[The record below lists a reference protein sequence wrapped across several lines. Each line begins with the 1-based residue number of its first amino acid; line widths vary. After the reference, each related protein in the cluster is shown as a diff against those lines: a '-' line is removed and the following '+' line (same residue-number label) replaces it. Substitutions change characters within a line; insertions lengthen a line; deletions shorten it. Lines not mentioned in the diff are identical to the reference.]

1 MQNQRVTCCLDIDSG
16 INMTEPGY
24 NQIDT
29 EQSITGKTSD
39 GKELLVEDEK
49 NPTNL
54 DNILID
60 SVGRFGLFQ
69 AWLLFLLFFCQAT
82 FAPAIYGSV
91 FTDFTPKH
99 HCVREEVEEF
109 NLTKWEKE
117 DNRCNLA
124 EGRFLSK

>member
-1 MQNQRVTCCLDIDSG
+1 MVKRVSLGSEAYLLDSESD
-16 INMTEPGY
+16 INMKEPEY
-24 NQIDT
+24 NQTYT
-29 EQSITGKTSD
+29 EQNFTGKIS
-39 GKELLVEDEK
+39 DEK
-49 NPTNL
+49 EIKKPKSL

-99 HCVREEVEEF
+99 HCSREEVEEF
-109 NLTKWEKE
+109 NLTKW
-117 DNRCNLA
+117 
-124 EGRFLSK
+124 